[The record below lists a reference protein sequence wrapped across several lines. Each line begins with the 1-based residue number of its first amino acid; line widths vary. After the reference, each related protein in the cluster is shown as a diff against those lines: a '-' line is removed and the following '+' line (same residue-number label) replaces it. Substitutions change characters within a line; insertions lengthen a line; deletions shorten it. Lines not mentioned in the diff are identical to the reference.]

1 MLQSITTNTCM
12 SQDSR
17 QCMVPV
23 QHRTRTAVVTFSR
36 ARRARASPTEAMP
49 SVQVLYFARARE
61 VTGGLTEET
70 FDAEDTD
77 QLKAALTAKHP
88 ALASVLQSAV
98 LAVNQEYVTERLT
111 LRDRDEVA
119 IIPPISGG

>member
-1 MLQSITTNTCM
+1 M
-12 SQDSR
+12 SSVLVAQ
-17 QCMVPV
+17 
-23 QHRTRTAVVTFSR
+23 RTHSCRHFF
-36 ARRARASPTEAMP
+36 ARATSGEATGRTDAMP

>member
-1 MLQSITTNTCM
+1 MGCVRSTG
-12 SQDSR
+12 
-17 QCMVPV
+17 
-23 QHRTRTAVVTFSR
+23 RTAVVTFSR

>member
-1 MLQSITTNTCM
+1 MLQSITTNTCICHRIV
-12 SQDSR
+12 SGL
-17 QCMVPV
+17 CA
-23 QHRTRTAVVTFSR
+23 QHRTHSCRHF
-36 ARRARASPTEAMP
+36 
-49 SVQVLYFARARE
+49 FARATSAGESNGSDAVCAGAVFRTRE
-61 VTGGLTEET
+61 GGDGGLTEET